1 MVHVKKV
8 EIFGFKSFGF
18 KNTIVDFEPG
28 LVSIS
33 GPNGSGKS
41 NILDAIT
48 FALGENRPKV
58 MRAPNLRGL
67 MHDVEGAARRGP
79 KMARTSVHFDNLDRK
94 IPVDSDIVTITRE
107 MNDKGD
113 NIYYLNKKKVIRSK
127 ILDLMEIAN
136 AGLNQINNVQQG
148 TVTRISEMTSE
159 EKRIVIE
166 DLIGLSAF
174 DEKKKEAEKQ
184 LTDADHKLEI
194 AMAKMGE
201 VKKRIDEL
209 EEERNKKL
217 RYDILEREL
226 NRYRAI
232 SAASSLKSIQ
242 SEKVSKD
249 KTLNSLNSEIKNL
262 EEERASIRKDASE
275 IRAQKTKFMDEV
287 NAYNKSKSE
296 IETKLSMHRQKFD
309 EADSLIKTSTN
320 RLTEIDTN
328 LPSHKIDLENLQIQK
343 SFSESQISYFKS
355 EINNIRET
363 EKSFDEK
370 TKNLRIQKTE
380 AMRKQSQVIT
390 QKRDVDQKI
399 QRLTDKITAT
409 KLAVGEFESASTN
422 GKEKLSSNQEKFNSL
437 VNSLDTL
444 EKQKIKLERIIEN
457 HKHSIS
463 EINLRIKKFTDD
475 KKRSEHDI
483 HELSELID
491 ASSKGANKYETKIK
505 FAKGIMHEDYSI
517 SKLKHSTQD
526 LGIEGLVYE
535 ILFWDKKYER
545 ASLAVCS
552 NWIKAVVV
560 KDFESLISL
569 AEFVTDKKLP
579 KLKIIPLES
588 IPQVKIECPKQTG
601 VLGILSDYVKCESKF
616 LSLKNF
622 LFGNVVLVESRNIA
636 INLSKSGF
644 KTITLSGEY
653 FEAKTTS
660 VVIDN
665 NSKISKLTKIIN
677 MSDSVEGLQQMISAL
692 RQTVTKKKNRA
703 KKLDLLVKNYEKRL
717 SLSEVGMNTTTNS
730 LSELKS
736 RISQISNNKK
746 SFETRINQLTR
757 TQERISRELINR
769 KSHLE
774 SLESQI
780 KLVRDNYAEP
790 QMDRIA
796 NEIKLVN
803 EQIVEQDKKLEPI
816 QNDLKK
822 KERHLAELMAHDTK
836 ITGERKNLRHTVS
849 SMDQEK
855 YHLEVDIRRLTKEKE
870 TTETELV
877 TLRDEEQKLISTSG
891 TSVEQMTEFD
901 NSLESLNSKER
912 DSTKEITLRERNTDA
927 LNRDLTDL
935 RQKESKITSL
945 LSLIH
950 I

>member
-328 LPSHKIDLENLQIQK
+328 LPSHKIDLDNLQIQK
-343 SFSESQISYFKS
+343 SFSESQISYFKT

-370 TKNLRIQKTE
+370 TKSLRIQKTE

-422 GKEKLSSNQEKFNSL
+422 GKEKLSSNQ
-437 VNSLDTL
+437 
-444 EKQKIKLERIIEN
+444 
-457 HKHSIS
+457 
-463 EINLRIKKFTDD
+463 
-475 KKRSEHDI
+475 
-483 HELSELID
+483 
-491 ASSKGANKYETKIK
+491 
-505 FAKGIMHEDYSI
+505 
-517 SKLKHSTQD
+517 
-526 LGIEGLVYE
+526 
-535 ILFWDKKYER
+535 
-545 ASLAVCS
+545 
-552 NWIKAVVV
+552 
-560 KDFESLISL
+560 
-569 AEFVTDKKLP
+569 
-579 KLKIIPLES
+579 
-588 IPQVKIECPKQTG
+588 
-601 VLGILSDYVKCESKF
+601 
-616 LSLKNF
+616 
-622 LFGNVVLVESRNIA
+622 
-636 INLSKSGF
+636 
-644 KTITLSGEY
+644 
-653 FEAKTTS
+653 
-660 VVIDN
+660 
-665 NSKISKLTKIIN
+665 
-677 MSDSVEGLQQMISAL
+677 
-692 RQTVTKKKNRA
+692 
-703 KKLDLLVKNYEKRL
+703 
-717 SLSEVGMNTTTNS
+717 
-730 LSELKS
+730 
-736 RISQISNNKK
+736 
-746 SFETRINQLTR
+746 
-757 TQERISRELINR
+757 
-769 KSHLE
+769 
-774 SLESQI
+774 
-780 KLVRDNYAEP
+780 
-790 QMDRIA
+790 
-796 NEIKLVN
+796 
-803 EQIVEQDKKLEPI
+803 
-816 QNDLKK
+816 
-822 KERHLAELMAHDTK
+822 
-836 ITGERKNLRHTVS
+836 
-849 SMDQEK
+849 
-855 YHLEVDIRRLTKEKE
+855 
-870 TTETELV
+870 
-877 TLRDEEQKLISTSG
+877 
-891 TSVEQMTEFD
+891 
-901 NSLESLNSKER
+901 
-912 DSTKEITLRERNTDA
+912 
-927 LNRDLTDL
+927 
-935 RQKESKITSL
+935 
-945 LSLIH
+945 
-950 I
+950 